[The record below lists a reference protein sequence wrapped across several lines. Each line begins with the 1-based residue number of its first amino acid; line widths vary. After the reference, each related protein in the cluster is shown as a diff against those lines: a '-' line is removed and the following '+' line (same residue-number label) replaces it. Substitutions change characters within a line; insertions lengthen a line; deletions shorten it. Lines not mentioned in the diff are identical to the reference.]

1 MKLNKEELV
10 IGFILGLG
18 FFWAIGWWCVPLALV
33 TSLLWALGGYGLW
46 GTKAWR
52 RFGIPLVLM
61 AIIRPFGIP
70 TIVASVFTAVLLSI
84 GYGSRSTQPFD
95 PGSPLGNFWLDRV
108 NDEDL
113 SKWLSRATIILAVW
127 LIWYIAI

>member
-1 MKLNKEELV
+1 M
-10 IGFILGLG
+10 
-18 FFWAIGWWCVPLALV
+18 PLALV
-33 TSLLWALGGYGLW
+33 TSLLWSLGGYGLW
-46 GTKAWR
+46 GTKGWR

-61 AIIRPFGIP
+61 AIIHPFGIA

-84 GYGSRSTQPFD
+84 GYGSRDETD
-95 PGSPLGNFWLDRV
+95 AGSPMGNWWLDRV